1 MSNNSFN
8 MAETASILQNKW
20 RSILLFT
27 ILTAAVATATVFLMP
42 KQYRSAA
49 KLISANPQLADKSRL
64 FNENIQSLYSYFGSG
79 DDLDRIMGIALLD
92 TSLKQLVKNFNLTNY
107 YKLSNDTE
115 ALLQRK
121 AVLKLRDD
129 LLVQRTEEGQLNISC
144 WTKDPVLSAGIVN
157 ALVKIIENK
166 LEDIWQSNYSATKEQ
181 LNLSITQTEAS
192 YKQLFDSLSKAPAPQ
207 TSLIQKHMETLLDQL
222 TQYRKTAATVQLIG
236 ATAPVA
242 LYVLEPAVPA
252 AKAERPDKP
261 AIILA
266 AAIAGFLFSLL
277 LALLSN
283 RKQA

>member
-1 MSNNSFN
+1 
-8 MAETASILQNKW
+8 MAETTSILQNKW

-92 TSLKQLVKNFNLTNY
+92 TSLKQLVKDFNLTNY

-166 LEDIWQSNYSATKEQ
+166 LEDIWQSNYRATKEQ

-236 ATAPVA
+236 ATAPAA

-266 AAIAGFLFSLL
+266 TAIAGFLFSLL

>member
-1 MSNNSFN
+1 

-20 RSILLFT
+20 RNILLFT
-27 ILTAAVATATVFLMP
+27 LLTAAVATITVFLMP

-92 TSLKQLVKNFNLTNY
+92 TSLKQLVKDFNLINY
-107 YKLSNDTE
+107 YKLNNDTE
-115 ALLQRK
+115 PLLQRK
-121 AVLKLRDD
+121 AILKLRDD
-129 LLVQRTEEGQLNISC
+129 LLVQRTEEGQLKISC
-144 WTKDPVLSAGIVN
+144 WTKDPALSAHIVN
-157 ALVKIIENK
+157 ALVKIIETK
-166 LEDIWQSNYSATKEQ
+166 LEDIWQSNYRSTKEQ
-181 LNLSITQTEAS
+181 LNLSITQAEAS
-192 YKQLFDSLSKAPAPQ
+192 YKQLYDSLSKAPDIQ
-207 TSLIQKHMETLLDQL
+207 TSLIQKHMETLLEQL
-222 TQYRKTAATVQLIG
+222 TQFRKTAATVQLIG
-236 ATAPVA
+236 ATAPAA

-266 AAIAGFLFSLL
+266 ATIVGFLFSLL
-277 LALLSN
+277 AALLSN

>member
-1 MSNNSFN
+1 

>member
-1 MSNNSFN
+1 

-20 RSILLFT
+20 RNILLFT
-27 ILTAAVATATVFLMP
+27 LLTAVVATITVFLMP

-79 DDLDRIMGIALLD
+79 DDLDRIMGIAILD
-92 TSLKQLVKNFNLTNY
+92 TSLKQLVKDFNLINY
-107 YKLSNDTE
+107 YKLNNDTE
-115 ALLQRK
+115 PLLQHK
-121 AVLKLRDD
+121 AILQLRDD
-129 LLVQRTEEGQLNISC
+129 LLVQRTEEGQLKISC
-144 WTKDPVLSAGIVN
+144 WTKYPALSAGIVN
-157 ALVKIIENK
+157 ALVKIIETK
-166 LEDIWQSNYSATKEQ
+166 LENIWQSNYRSTKEQ

-192 YKQLFDSLSKAPAPQ
+192 YKQLFDSLSKAPAAKS
-207 TSLIQKHMETLLDQL
+207 SLIQKHMETLLDQL
-222 TQYRKTAATVQLIG
+222 TQFRKTAAAVQLIG
-236 ATAPVA
+236 ATAPAA

-266 AAIAGFLFSLL
+266 ATIAGFLFSLL
-277 LALLSN
+277 AALLNN

>member
-1 MSNNSFN
+1 

-20 RSILLFT
+20 RNILLFT
-27 ILTAAVATATVFLMP
+27 LLTAAVATITVFLMP

-92 TSLKQLVKNFNLTNY
+92 TSLKQLVKDFNLINY
-107 YKLSNDTE
+107 YKLNNDTE
-115 ALLQRK
+115 PLLQRK
-121 AVLKLRDD
+121 AILQLRDD
-129 LLVQRTEEGQLNISC
+129 LLVQRTEEGQLKISC
-144 WTKDPVLSAGIVN
+144 WTKDPALSAGIVN
-157 ALVKIIENK
+157 ALVKIIETK
-166 LEDIWQSNYSATKEQ
+166 LENIWQSNYRSTKEQ
-181 LNLSITQTEAS
+181 LNLSITQTETS
-192 YKQLFDSLSKAPAPQ
+192 YKQLYDSLSKAQDVQ
-207 TSLIQKHMETLLDQL
+207 TLLIQKHMETLLEQL
-222 TQYRKTAATVQLIG
+222 TQYRKTAAAIQLIG
-236 ATAPVA
+236 ATAPAA

-266 AAIAGFLFSLL
+266 ATIAGFLFSLL
-277 LALLSN
+277 AALISN

>member
-1 MSNNSFN
+1 

-20 RSILLFT
+20 RNILLFT
-27 ILTAAVATATVFLMP
+27 LLTAAVATITVFLMP

-92 TSLKQLVKNFNLTNY
+92 TSLKQLVKDFNLINY
-107 YKLSNDTE
+107 YKLNNDTE
-115 ALLQRK
+115 PLLQRK
-121 AVLKLRDD
+121 AILKLRDD
-129 LLVQRTEEGQLNISC
+129 LLVQRTEEGQLKISC
-144 WTKDPVLSAGIVN
+144 WTKDPALSAHIVN
-157 ALVKIIENK
+157 ALVKIIETK
-166 LEDIWQSNYSATKEQ
+166 LEDIWQSNYRSTKEQ
-181 LNLSITQTEAS
+181 LNLSITQTETS
-192 YKQLFDSLSKAPAPQ
+192 YKQLHDSLSKAPAAQ
-207 TSLIQKHMETLLDQL
+207 TSLIQKHMETLLEQL
-222 TQYRKTAATVQLIG
+222 TQFRKTAATVQLIG
-236 ATAPVA
+236 ATAPAA

-266 AAIAGFLFSLL
+266 ATIAGFLFSLL
-277 LALLSN
+277 AALLSN

>member
-1 MSNNSFN
+1 
-8 MAETASILQNKW
+8 MAETASILQKKW
-20 RSILLFT
+20 RNILLFT
-27 ILTAAVATATVFLMP
+27 LLTAVVATITVFLMP

-79 DDLDRIMGIALLD
+79 DDLDRIMGIAILD
-92 TSLKQLVKNFNLTNY
+92 TSLKQLVKDFNLINY

-115 ALLQRK
+115 PLLQRK

-129 LLVQRTEEGQLNISC
+129 LLVQRTEEGQLKISC
-144 WTKDPVLSAGIVN
+144 WTKDPALSAGIVN

-166 LEDIWQSNYSATKEQ
+166 LEDIWQSNYHSTKEQ
-181 LNLSITQTEAS
+181 LSISITQTEAS
-192 YKQLFDSLSKAPAPQ
+192 YKQLFDSLSKAPAAQ

-222 TQYRKTAATVQLIG
+222 TQFRKTAAAVQLIG
-236 ATAPVA
+236 ATAPAA

-266 AAIAGFLFSLL
+266 ATIAGFLFSLL
-277 LALLSN
+277 AALLSN

>member
-1 MSNNSFN
+1 

-42 KQYRSAA
+42 KHYRSAA

-92 TSLKQLVKNFNLTNY
+92 TSLKQLVKDFNLINY

-157 ALVKIIENK
+157 ALVKIIESK